1 MLRSRDTGLGERTSP
16 FDCGAERVCGQ
27 TAPIPRFS
35 GMAVATQNV
44 GDFGKTAIEIV
55 GRRMAA

>member
-1 MLRSRDTGLGERTSP
+1 MLRSRDTGLGQSTSP
-16 FDCGAERVCGQ
+16 FDCGAERVCGES
-27 TAPIPRFS
+27 AAIPRFC

-44 GDFGKTAIEIV
+44 GDFGKTAIKIV